1 MSDFTSRKP
10 QIASPAAAPRIFSAT
25 KSTGYCTVI
34 KQKGAMLKYEPKDW
48 PYGTR
53 EFMVVDL
60 DGNQLAFG
68 CESVRGRDSHQK
80 AKPT

>member
-1 MSDFTSRKP
+1 
-10 QIASPAAAPRIFSAT
+10 
-25 KSTGYCTVI
+25 
-34 KQKGAMLKYEPKDW
+34 MLKYEPKDW